1 MIFETPIHSFL
12 QLTRGSTYK
21 IVILA
26 KMISLI
32 DIIVV
37 KVNHMT
43 LIYVIQRLIKYF
55 IYLILIELYLN
66 YIN

>member
-1 MIFETPIHSFL
+1 MIFEAPIHSFL

-32 DIIVV
+32 DIIAV
-37 KVNHMT
+37 KFNHMN

-55 IYLILIELYLN
+55 IYLILIEFSLN
-66 YIN
+66 YVH